1 MTDKQ
6 YIKAKAES
14 LSQNGNRK
22 LLRDMVN
29 KFGLKVDTKHE
40 ANQLKVLK
48 QYAKDGNEKAIAKL
62 EHLSRLLDK

>member
-1 MTDKQ
+1 M
-6 YIKAKAES
+6 
-14 LSQNGNRK
+14 
-22 LLRDMVN
+22 RDMVN